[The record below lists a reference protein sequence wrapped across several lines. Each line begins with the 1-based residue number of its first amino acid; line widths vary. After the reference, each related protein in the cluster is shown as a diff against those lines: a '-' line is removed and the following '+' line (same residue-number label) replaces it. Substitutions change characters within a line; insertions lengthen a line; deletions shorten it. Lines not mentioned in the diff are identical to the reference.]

1 MSTARFVMIIGVA
14 ITAIVTTNHA
24 PALVQEAAPA
34 ADSGVFCVKSAYD
47 MDETL
52 VRIKKDIVAKGVRFF
67 DEIDQ
72 AQLAASAGIKP
83 ALCRGLASR
92 RSRTPSHHPGGWSLR
107 PGSAKPER
115 GTLALSGALEIR
127 LQRHQVDRCGSSW
140 LRKCRRPVGTDR
152 TPTNTVSVSLSGPEP
167 RGISRATGALSQ
179 YRCKGV

>member
-34 ADSGVFCVKSAYD
+34 ADSGVFRVKSAYD

-67 DEIDQ
+67 DEIAQ

-83 ALCRGLASR
+83 ALCRLGSGLDS
-92 RSRTPSHHPGGWSLR
+92 
-107 PGSAKPER
+107 E
-115 GTLALSGALEIR
+115 TLA
-127 LQRHQVDRCGSSW
+127 VF
-140 LRKCRRPVGTDR
+140 VGVLFVT
-152 TPTNTVSVSLSGPEP
+152 T
-167 RGISRATGALSQ
+167 GISRATGALSQ

>member
-34 ADSGVFCVKSAYD
+34 ADSGVFRVKSAYD

-83 ALCRGLASR
+83 ALCRLGSGLDS
-92 RSRTPSHHPGGWSLR
+92 
-107 PGSAKPER
+107 E
-115 GTLALSGALEIR
+115 TLA
-127 LQRHQVDRCGSSW
+127 VF
-140 LRKCRRPVGTDR
+140 VGVLFVT
-152 TPTNTVSVSLSGPEP
+152 T
-167 RGISRATGALSQ
+167 GISRATGALSQ
-179 YRCKGV
+179 YPCKGV

>member
-24 PALVQEAAPA
+24 PALAQETAPA
-34 ADSGVFCVKSAYD
+34 ADRGVFRVKSAYD

-52 VRIKKDIVAKGVRFF
+52 VRIKKDIVAKGERFF

-107 PGSAKPER
+107 PGSAKPEQ

-127 LQRHQVDRCGSSW
+127 LQRHQVDRADQVGCGNAADQLEQTEHQRIRLAFRYRDQSQ
-140 LRKCRRPVGTDR
+140 
-152 TPTNTVSVSLSGPEP
+152 
-167 RGISRATGALSQ
+167 GAFHAQLE
-179 YRCKGV
+179 R